1 MSSIHR
7 QSGKPCWFCAYYDPE
22 GFRRFRSAGTGNRAV
37 ASTICTAIE
46 RASQLARQGK
56 LSNEKAQ
63 SLIRETKA
71 SVAENPKHGPLVAAA
86 AEKSLRPIVEEFV
99 RMAGGELTSFTVKLW
114 LETWLT
120 GKTDASKAT
129 RIEYQRIVGLFV
141 KFLGARAE
149 RPLATVQSVHVEQF
163 KAHLAG
169 RVGPSTVNKAV
180 KVLKGA
186 FGSAVAKRQLEFSP
200 AEHVEFNEATA
211 SQRRAF
217 TLAEIKLL
225 LVVAESDWRTMVLL
239 GLYSGQRLQDCA
251 RLTWQ
256 EVDLLQS
263 FISLRTQKTGREQ
276 VIPIAE
282 PLAKHLATLA
292 GDDPDAPL
300 CPTLCGKNSSWLS
313 NQFHKLMVKAG
324 LAQPRDHEG
333 TGKGRDAKRETNK
346 VSFHSLRHSAT
357 SLLKSAGVSDSV
369 AMDIIGHETAAV
381 SRSYTK
387 IADDAKRAAVNK
399 LPDVTH

>member
-1 MSSIHR
+1 MSSLHR
-7 QSGKPCWFCAYYDPE
+7 QPGKPNWFCAYYDPE
-22 GFRRFRSAGTGNRAV
+22 GFRRFRSSGTATRPVAGI
-37 ASTICTAIE
+37 ICTAVE

-71 SVAENPKHGPLVAAA
+71 TVAENPKHGPLMADM
-86 AEKSLRPIVEEFV
+86 AEKTLRPIVEEFV

-114 LETWLT
+114 LETWLA

-129 RIEYQRIVGLFV
+129 RIEYKRLVDLFV
-141 KFLGARAE
+141 TFLGARAE
-149 RPLATVQSVHVEQF
+149 RPLANLQAVHVEQF
-163 KAHLAG
+163 KASLAG
-169 RVGPSTVNKAV
+169 RVGASSVNKAV

-200 AEHVEFNEATA
+200 AEHVEFNEAKS

-217 TLAEIKLL
+217 TLEEIRALL
-225 LVVAESDWRTMVLL
+225 AVAEGDWRTMILL
-239 GLYSGQRLQDCA
+239 ALYTGQRMQDCA
-251 RLTWQ
+251 RLTWR
-256 EVDLLQS
+256 EADLLQGA
-263 FISLRTQKTGREQ
+263 ITLETEKTGRQQ

-282 PLAKHLATLA
+282 PLTRHLATLA

-300 CPTLCGKNSSWLS
+300 CPTLRGQPSSKLS
-313 NQFHKLMVKAG
+313 ALFYKVMVKAG
-324 LAQPRDHEG
+324 LAQPRDHAG
-333 TGKGRDAKRETNK
+333 KGKGRNAAREMNRT
-346 VSFHSLRHSAT
+346 SFHSLRHSAT

-369 AMDIIGHETAAV
+369 TMDIIGHETAAV

-399 LPDVTH
+399 LPDVT